1 MLTYSPARRAEIEAL
16 SAASTDG
23 PRGATRQILA
33 NKGLTPKRKKENRNA
48 RVKKRRQY
56 DDKKKKLRSMKAHY
70 GGGEARTG
78 YEGERSGISR
88 STVKSVKLG

>member
-1 MLTYSPARRAEIEAL
+1 MIM
-16 SAASTDG
+16 
-23 PRGATRQILA
+23 A

-56 DDKKKKLRSMKAHY
+56 DDKKKKLRSMQATY

-88 STVKSVKLG
+88 ATVKSVKLG